1 MRSDDYMNI
10 FIMGGTAESVE
21 IIKFLKENYPKS
33 YIITSTTTEYGG
45 NIAKESGS
53 DKVISRP
60 LPKEDILRV
69 LDEYNID
76 LYIDATHPFAV
87 HVTKTASEIVDIKKI
102 PFIRFERPS
111 LHIEDIENINFNNV
125 YNVKSFEEAGKLII
139 NQSLKGNVLHLGG
152 INTASSVLK
161 YLCTDKFYIRVL
173 RVKTSLDKCRE
184 LGINE
189 DHIFPMTAS
198 KNKHKKISLKE
209 NLDLYKKVDAKI
221 ILTKESGDNGG
232 FREKIEAANKL
243 NMKIIIVDRPHIEEL
258 NDKTVVSTIEELNKE
273 LKKIL

>member
-1 MRSDDYMNI
+1 MNI
-10 FIMGGTAESVE
+10 FIMGGTAESIE
-21 IIKFLKENYPKS
+21 IIKFLKENYSKN

-60 LPKEDILRV
+60 LPKEDILKV

-161 YLCTDKFYIRVL
+161 YLGTDKFYIRVL

-198 KNKHKKISLKE
+198 KNKDKKISLKE
-209 NLDLYKKVDAKI
+209 NLDLYKKVNAKI
-221 ILTKESGDNGG
+221 ILTKESGNTGG

-243 NMKIIIVDRPHIEEL
+243 NIKIIIVNRPYIEGL

>member
-1 MRSDDYMNI
+1 MNI
-10 FIMGGTAESVE
+10 FIMGGTAESIE
-21 IIKFLKENYPKS
+21 IIKFLKENYSKN

-60 LPKEDILRV
+60 LPKEDILKV

-102 PFIRFERPS
+102 SFIRFERPS
-111 LHIEDIENINFNNV
+111 LHIEDIENINLNNV

-161 YLCTDKFYIRVL
+161 DK
-173 RVKTSLDKCRE
+173 
-184 LGINE
+184 
-189 DHIFPMTAS
+189 
-198 KNKHKKISLKE
+198 
-209 NLDLYKKVDAKI
+209 
-221 ILTKESGDNGG
+221 
-232 FREKIEAANKL
+232 
-243 NMKIIIVDRPHIEEL
+243 
-258 NDKTVVSTIEELNKE
+258 
-273 LKKIL
+273 

>member
-1 MRSDDYMNI
+1 MNI
-10 FIMGGTAESVE
+10 FIMGGTAESIE
-21 IIKFLKENYPKS
+21 IIKFLKENYSKN

-60 LPKEDILRV
+60 LPKEDILKV

-111 LHIEDIENINFNNV
+111 LHIEDIENINLNNV

-139 NQSLKGNVLHLGG
+139 NQLGG

-161 YLCTDKFYIRVL
+161 NVEVDKFYIRVL

-184 LGINE
+184 LGISE

-198 KNKHKKISLKE
+198 KNKDKKISLKE

-221 ILTKESGDNGG
+221 ILTKESGNTGG

-243 NMKIIIVDRPHIEEL
+243 NIKIIIVNRPYIEGL

>member
-1 MRSDDYMNI
+1 MNI
-10 FIMGGTAESVE
+10 FIMGGTAESIE
-21 IIKFLKENYPKS
+21 IIKFLKENYSKN

-60 LPKEDILRV
+60 LPKEDILKV

-111 LHIEDIENINFNNV
+111 LHIEDIENINLNNV

-152 INTASSVLK
+152 INTA
-161 YLCTDKFYIRVL
+161 
-173 RVKTSLDKCRE
+173 
-184 LGINE
+184 E

-198 KNKHKKISLKE
+198 KNKDKKISLKE
-209 NLDLYKKVDAKI
+209 NLDLYKKIDAKI

-243 NMKIIIVDRPHIEEL
+243 NIKIIIVNRPYIEGL

>member
-1 MRSDDYMNI
+1 MNI
-10 FIMGGTAESVE
+10 FIMGGTAESIE
-21 IIKFLKENYPKS
+21 IIKFLKENYSKN

-60 LPKEDILRV
+60 LPKEDILKV

-111 LHIEDIENINFNNV
+111 LHIEDIENINLNNV

-161 YLCTDKFYIRVL
+161 NVEVDKFYIRVL

-198 KNKHKKISLKE
+198 KNKDKKISLKE
-209 NLDLYKKVDAKI
+209 NLDLYKKIDAKI
-221 ILTKESGDNGG
+221 ILTKESGNTGG

-243 NMKIIIVDRPHIEEL
+243 NIKIIIVNRPYIEGL